1 MVQNN
6 LTAIQIQGI
15 NAEMLLQRFDTLENQ
30 IKALQAKPQ
39 PQSEKLITRDD
50 TAKLLGVSI
59 VTVHNWVKSGIL
71 TAYRVG
77 NKVRFKESEVFSS
90 LQAINQKKGA

>member
-1 MVQNN
+1 MVQSN

-15 NAEMLLQRFDTLENQ
+15 NAETLLQRFDNLESQ
-30 IKALQAKPQ
+30 IKALQAQPQ

-50 TAKLLGVSI
+50 TAKMLGVSI

-77 NKVRFKESEVFSS
+77 NKVRFKESEVFNS

>member
-1 MVQNN
+1 MQNN

-15 NAEMLLQRFDTLENQ
+15 TAETLLQRFSDLESQ
-30 IKALQAKPQ
+30 IKALQSVQQ
-39 PQSEKLITRDD
+39 PQSDKLITRDD

-59 VTVHNWVKSGIL
+59 VTIHNWVKSGIL

-77 NKVRFKESEVFSS
+77 NKVRFKESEVFNS